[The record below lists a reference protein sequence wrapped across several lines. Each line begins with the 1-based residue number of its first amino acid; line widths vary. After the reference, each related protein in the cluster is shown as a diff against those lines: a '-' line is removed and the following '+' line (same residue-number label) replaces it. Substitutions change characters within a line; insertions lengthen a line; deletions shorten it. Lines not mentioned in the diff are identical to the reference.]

1 MNPFLSHTSSTMM
14 TATTIRTAFR
24 KIPVPEAAVVSARP
38 TTKMTAMVGS
48 TTPLLRNRLYST
60 TSRSFMLTTARM
72 SHVNSLN
79 VANSLLLNR
88 SSTTSTSS
96 RFSSLSTTYTSSSR
110 ALPLRTNILSRPRLN
125 STNLTPPSTFLPTK
139 NPHLQQQQL
148 FQQQL
153 RCLSSQL
160 PDGRGGPT
168 PKQNPN
174 RNSRL
179 GLIGTGASAAVFLF
193 GKTKYVFAA
202 LKLTKLASLG
212 SMLVT
217 VGAYS
222 MFFGWPYAVGM
233 VGLITVH
240 EAGHALVMLQRGIP
254 FSPMVFV
261 PFMGAA
267 IQMNRRPRDA
277 WEDALVAF
285 GGPVLG
291 SLGAAAVGVAGHA
304 TDSQLLI
311 ALADFGL
318 MINLF
323 NLLPLGS
330 MDGGRIAGALSPWM
344 NVAGLAG
351 GVGLAYTGAIHNPVF
366 YLILLAGGY
375 ETFMKFYDPA
385 AYLSPNYYK
394 ITPGQRAAIGL
405 GYVGLIIFLA
415 FAMDINERYKKSP
428 EQLIRE
434 RDGETTWDMR

>member
-1 MNPFLSHTSSTMM
+1 M
-14 TATTIRTAFR
+14 TATAVRTAFR
-24 KIPVPEAAVVSARP
+24 SHLIAEAAAVSGRP
-38 TTKMTAMVGS
+38 TTKMTAFAGS
-48 TTPLLRNRLYST
+48 ITPVLRNRLHST
-60 TSRSFMLTTARM
+60 TNRSFMSTAART
-72 SHVNSLN
+72 SPVNSLN
-79 VANSLLLNR
+79 ATNSMLFNR
-88 SSTTSTSS
+88 SSRTTASSSIIS
-96 RFSSLSTTYTSSSR
+96 RFSSLSTTYASSSR
-110 ALPLRTNILSRPRLN
+110 AAPLPTNRVLKPRVKTTN
-125 STNLTPPSTFLPTK
+125 SNSLLAFLPMK
-139 NPHLQQQQL
+139 NLQQQQQY
-148 FQQQL
+148 QQQL

-160 PDGRGGPT
+160 PDSNRTPTPT
-168 PKQNPN
+168 PKHN
-174 RNSRL
+174 RNNRL
-179 GLIGTGASAAVFLF
+179 GLLGTGASAAVFLF

-267 IQMNRRPRDA
+267 IQMNRHPRDA

-291 SLGAAAVGVAGHA
+291 SFGAAAVGVAGHA

-311 ALADFGL
+311 ALADFGF

-330 MDGGRIAGALSPWM
+330 MDGGRIGGALSPWM

-405 GYVGLIIFLA
+405 GYVGLIGSLA
-415 FAMDINERYKKSP
+415 LAMDINERYKKSP

-434 RDGETTWDMR
+434 QEGETTW